1 MFFVLNDSFFF
12 FFFAFVEMEVAK
24 QKVRVAVARN
34 KEEEK
39 TKVGE
44 SSSTPKVVSKG
55 ATKRKNDRKDD
66 HPSLQ

>member
-1 MFFVLNDSFFF
+1 
-12 FFFAFVEMEVAK
+12 MEVAK